1 MSIAESI
8 KALFASIISR
18 IPQRSGAPPPS
29 QTPSSSPSTIDLES
43 QEILSPQHNGNQFL
57 QQWRNVVM
65 TFCFTSAL
73 EIALLFAQIQ
83 SQLPVSFHIL
93 SFLIFLIFLFLIVAN
108 IIGHDFTTISQVLEL
123 VSVILVAT
131 TVVFTI
137 AIPFPLSLKCVT
149 WALI

>member
-1 MSIAESI
+1 
-8 KALFASIISR
+8 
-18 IPQRSGAPPPS
+18 
-29 QTPSSSPSTIDLES
+29 
-43 QEILSPQHNGNQFL
+43 
-57 QQWRNVVM
+57 M
-65 TFCFTSAL
+65 TFCFTAAL

-93 SFLIFLIFLFLIVAN
+93 SFLIFLFLIVAN

-149 WALI
+149 WALYAISLLIILISKYYF